1 MKRNPIQ
8 TYALTVCFVSLFS
21 GSISLAVGIYDVIQI
36 SFPEGT
42 NTSRAAQLGVMRRQQ
57 ELFNSQSQAD
67 STTNTDSPTNNLSN
81 FVISSGSIVEPN
93 SGYYVNQATQSL
105 VFSAIVLVICT
116 GIFFFHWG
124 LAKRSDNEESV

>member
-21 GSISLAVGIYDVIQI
+21 GSISLAVGIFDVIQI
-36 SFPEGT
+36 SFPEST
-42 NTSRAAQLGVMRRQQ
+42 NASRGAQLEAMRRQQ
-57 ELFNSQSQAD
+57 LLINRQSQAD
-67 STTNTDSPTNNLSN
+67 STTDTDSSTNNLAS
-81 FVISSGSIVEPN
+81 FAISSGSIFEPN
-93 SGYYVNQATQSL
+93 SGYYVNQAIQSL

>member
-36 SFPEGT
+36 SFPEAT
-42 NTSRAAQLGVMRRQQ
+42 NASRAAQLGVMRRQQ
-57 ELFNSQSQAD
+57 ELFNRQSQAD
-67 STTNTDSPTNNLSN
+67 STTNADSPTNNLSS

-93 SGYYVNQATQSL
+93 SGYYVNQAIQSL
-105 VFSAIVLVICT
+105 VFSAIVLVICA

-124 LAKRSDNEESV
+124 LAKRSDDDEAV